1 MCVPA
6 ATKRPSLIAS
16 QWKAETSHFLAQHA
30 HFPRTQ
36 IQHGR
41 LVFLKILYSP
51 ALCIGK
57 GEPFKSN

>member
-6 ATKRPSLIAS
+6 ATKGPPLIAS
-16 QWKAETSHFLAQHA
+16 QWKAETSHFLAQHT
-30 HFPRTQ
+30 HSPRTQ
-36 IQHGR
+36 IQHGH

-51 ALCIGK
+51 TLCIGK